1 MAYAVIRGAT
11 VANQISQEMFQFSRT
26 ARGLLTVP
34 AQIASTAA
42 PMLTRLIRSQIDA
55 GTDPYGKRQ
64 APLAASTLAKGR
76 RPPPLVATGASRDET
91 RFKARPGAG
100 VALYLGGWLPLHQSA
115 TKHRP
120 ARPVAPRGPLPPA
133 WRKAIEDAGDKVL
146 KRQRVKGLS
155 HGK

>member
-1 MAYAVIRGAT
+1 MANALSR
-11 VANQISQEMFQFSRT
+11 EMFQFART
-26 ARGLLTVP
+26 AKQLLNVP

-42 PMLTRLIRSQIDA
+42 PMLTKVLRTQIDA

-64 APLAASTLAKGR
+64 APLAPSTLAKGR

-115 TKHRP
+115 TKYRP

-133 WRKAIEDAGDKVL
+133 WRKAIEEAAEKVL
-146 KRQRVKGLS
+146 KRQRLKGL
-155 HGK
+155 GRAV